1 MRRISLALMLSIM
14 LLGACGGPEGP
25 TVMSLVGASPGI
37 LEVTSWSLDGQ
48 RDGARTRAI
57 VSFQLAGGQELS
69 VDLLLA
75 YDPQPVLE
83 QGTWATGTGGGSV
96 TAERVRFVGGQGQG
110 PSVGGDYV
118 LVDDRNLPRFRIQ
131 IPLTAIST
139 PAPRP

>member
-1 MRRISLALMLSIM
+1 
-14 LLGACGGPEGP
+14 
-25 TVMSLVGASPGI
+25 MSLVGSSPGL

-48 RDGARTRAI
+48 RDGAQTRAL
-57 VSFQLAGGQELS
+57 VSFQLAGGQELA

-83 QGTWATGTGGGSV
+83 QGTWATGTGGGTV

-110 PSVGGDYV
+110 PSIGGDYV
-118 LVDDRNLPRFRIQ
+118 LVDDRNLPRYRIQ
-131 IPLTAIST
+131 LPLTAIST